1 MNEEWSTKIFNEDF
15 NSCFPFPEARDG
27 QREIIQQVLDLYHKE
42 NKRAVVLCAPTAVGK
57 SAIAVTIANYLG
69 SSYLLTSQKQ
79 LQQQYMNDFE
89 RRCGMKLIKGK
100 YNFNCIKKPS
110 LKCDMGACIG
120 KTQSDTCGT
129 KCPYTRARNAAY
141 SSDLTVFNYA
151 YFLNMTRADFHEH
164 RPRDFMILD
173 ECVRAGAMVLTLREN
188 DLIGVPIEE
197 LKINDQIVSMNLETG
212 DLEIK
217 NVNKTFKN
225 LHKSQSYDHF
235 LQIEMEDGRIIEV
248 TPNHKIYTN
257 NRGYVRADE
266 LTEEDDIQTI

>member
-1 MNEEWSTKIFNEDF
+1 MNEEWSTKTFDKDF
-15 NSCFPFPEARDG
+15 NSYFPFPEARDG
-27 QREIIQQVLDLYHKE
+27 QREIIQEVLDLYLKE
-42 NKRAVVLCAPTAVGK
+42 DKRAVVLCAPTAVGK
-57 SAIAVTIANYLG
+57 SAIAVTVANYLG

-100 YNFNCIKKPS
+100 YNFQCIKNSK
-110 LKCDMGACIG
+110 LKCDMGDCIG
-120 KTQSDTCGT
+120 KTSDCGS
-129 KCPYTRARNAAY
+129 KCPYTRARNSAY

-151 YFLNMTRADFHEH
+151 YFLNMTRSDFKHH
-164 RPRDFMILD
+164 VPRNFMILD

-197 LKINDQIVSMNLETG
+197 IKVNDQIVSMNLETG

-217 NVNKTFKN
+217 NINKTFKN

-235 LQIEMEDGRIIEV
+235 LQIELEDGRIIEV
-248 TPNHKIYTN
+248 TPNHKIYTT

-266 LTEEDDIQTI
+266 LTEEDDIKVI